1 MTQPPDHIPVLHD
14 EVLDL
19 LQPRPGDLV
28 VDCTLGRGGHAAA
41 FIERLAGHPDSR
53 LIGIDLDP
61 ANIAHCQGRFADSP
75 LRVELRHGS
84 FLSVP
89 DLVAAAGR
97 AANVVLADLGFAST
111 QMDDPARGFS
121 FREEGPLDMRL
132 DPTAGRSAADLL
144 ARISQ
149 TELADV
155 IDRYGEEPLAR
166 KIARKVVQTRGQR
179 PIQTTAELA
188 QLVLEAYGPRAR
200 QSRMHPATRTFMAL
214 RIAVNDELAALD
226 GLLDRIARGAE
237 SGGAAAWLA
246 PGARIGV
253 ISFHSLED
261 RLVKR
266 AFADMKQRDLGTI
279 VTRKPITARAQE
291 VQANPRARSAKLR
304 VFRTAD
310 HADRSGSRAGRS
322 AR

>member
-1 MTQPPDHIPVLHD
+1 MPEPPDHIPVLPG
-14 EVLDL
+14 EALDL
-19 LQPRPGDLV
+19 LDPRPGDLV

-61 ANIAHCQGRFADSP
+61 ANIASCRDRFADSP
-75 LRVELRHGS
+75 VPVELRHGS
-84 FLSVP
+84 FL
-89 DLVAAAGR
+89 AAPELAADR
-97 AANVVLADLGFAST
+97 PANVLLADLGFAST

-121 FREEGPLDMRL
+121 FREDGPLDMRL
-132 DPTAGRSAADLL
+132 DPTSGQSAADLL

-155 IDRYGEEPLAR
+155 IYRYGEEPLSR
-166 KIARKVVQTRGQR
+166 KIARKVVQTREQR

-214 RIAVNDELAALD
+214 RIAVNDELAALE
-226 GLLDRIARGAE
+226 GLLDRIARGAD
-237 SGGAAAWLA
+237 SRGHPAWLA
-246 PGARIGV
+246 SGARIGI
-253 ISFHSLED
+253 ISFQSLED

-266 AFADMKQRDLGTI
+266 AFADMKQRDLGDI
-279 VTRKPITARAQE
+279 LARKPIIAGAQE

-304 VFRTAD
+304 VFRVAD
-310 HADRSGSRAGRS
+310 HAGRSG
-322 AR
+322 